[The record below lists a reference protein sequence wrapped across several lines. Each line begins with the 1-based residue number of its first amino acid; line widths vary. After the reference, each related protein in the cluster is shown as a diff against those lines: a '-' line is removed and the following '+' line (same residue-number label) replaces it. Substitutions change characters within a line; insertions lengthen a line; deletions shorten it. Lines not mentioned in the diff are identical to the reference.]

1 MITMYGRKEPT
12 CDNDMSMGRG
22 IGIPQCYKGKVDW
35 IVTVVYDEHDIDT
48 DTLNLCDE
56 CTDKLQ
62 KDVKKYGYRLRK
74 DKMVRGTVEKEEI
87 EKRS

>member
-1 MITMYGRKEPT
+1 MYDENIDTMYGRKEPT

-74 DKMVRGTVEKEEI
+74 R
-87 EKRS
+87 RR